1 MEKGMEVVSVEVAL
15 AAKVEVSLE
24 VLFFVVM
31 LETRTVSLVFVI
43 SLVVAMGMG

>member
-1 MEKGMEVVSVEVAL
+1 MEAISAEVAL
-15 AAKVEVSLE
+15 AVKAEVSLE